1 MAKLNIIYYT
11 TGGNTEQIA
20 TLVGEGAKEN
30 GVDFELI
37 SVDAADESSID
48 ADFIAF
54 GSPATG
60 AEEVASEMVDYIETV
75 KDKLKGKKVGV
86 FGSNDWGQGEFL
98 ETWIQDLKDSEIEV
112 VGEGVVINLSPDED
126 EKIEAAKEYGKEI
139 VK

>member
-48 ADFIAF
+48 VDFIAF

>member
-112 VGEGVVINLSPDED
+112 VAEGVVINLSPDED

>member
-20 TLVGEGAKEN
+20 TLIGEGAKES

-37 SVDAADESSID
+37 SVDAANESSIE

-60 AEEVASEMVDYIETV
+60 SEEVASEMIDYIESV
-75 KDKLKGKKVGV
+75 KNKLKDKKVGV

-98 ETWIQDLKDSEIEV
+98 ENWIQELKNDSIDI
-112 VGEGVVINLSPDED
+112 VGEGLVINLSPDED
-126 EKIEAAKEYGKEI
+126 EKIEAAKNYGKDI